1 MQLHHW
7 ITELLRS
14 CVIRMLGKFADR
26 CGLDESSVMLRFWVC
41 LEKEVCCWASWQYSF
56 EESCWASQQY
66 RFRTLS
72 ESEVCH
78 RSPCGSEW
86 FWQLCHQTPCGS
98 TPCGSEW
105 QCQPQTWERRSWP
118 HYGCPWVVIALED
131 TGCSFLW
138 TWYRATNHLISIYHY

>member
-105 QCQPQTWERRSWP
+105 QCQPQNLRKMIVAP
-118 HYGCPWVVIALED
+118 
-131 TGCSFLW
+131 LW
-138 TWYRATNHLISIYHY
+138 LPVGLSLHLRTRVARFFELDIGLLII